1 MSINVT
7 APKRIGTADNYTS
20 LEELMGEPVTTI
32 QEITVSVF
40 RTGNG
45 GGRPVMSAGT
55 YKVKE

>member
-7 APKRIGTADNYTS
+7 APRCIGTADNCTS

-40 RTGNG
+40 RTGNDG
-45 GGRPVMSAGT
+45 DRPVLSVGA